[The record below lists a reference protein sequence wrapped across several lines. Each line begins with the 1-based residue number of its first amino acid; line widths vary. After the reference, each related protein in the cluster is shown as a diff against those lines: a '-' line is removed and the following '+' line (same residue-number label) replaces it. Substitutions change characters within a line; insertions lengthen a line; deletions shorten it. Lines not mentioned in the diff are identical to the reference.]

1 MFNHTLSAVLRG
13 QWLIDKGF
21 ADAHMPLVFS
31 LITGQTSTSGYLKGN
46 GDFEQPF
53 VIGPN
58 MKRTNIIDWRTG
70 QLMTDAIGP
79 GSVFVMPFTG
89 PIMKYDGM
97 CGEYG
102 NVKRSAWIQEAQ
114 GHPNIIGYASLLDT
128 PGGQADGTPQM
139 ADLIRSLD
147 IPTVGIVSGGAY
159 SAGAWIGSG
168 HGNLYAADNH
178 SGFGS
183 IGAYTSIVDYRGYF
197 EKMGYKVQDIYPDE
211 SKDKNSSYR
220 KAIDGDISEAKAYI
234 AELAQTFIS
243 EFEQNRGDKLTSDE
257 WKTGKTF
264 NTADSTRIGLVDGV
278 KSLSDAVKEIQ
289 GNKIHAVG
297 SPSNAQSNTIKNMN
311 FENVTALAGVENATA
326 EQLDLAN
333 GDLTAAG
340 VTGYTVVPESMI
352 SEAEAVTTQRD
363 QLQEQVTAL
372 TTERDTANQSLAT
385 TQQDLAT
392 AQARIAELEKGPG
405 AAHARS
411 TGDDSSADEHEID
424 SILDNLPH
432 NRRAD
437 SLI

>member
-1 MFNHTLSAVLRG
+1 MFNHTISAILRG

-21 ADAHMPLVFS
+21 ADAHLPLVFG
-31 LITGQTSTSGYLKGN
+31 LITGQTATSGYLKGN

-58 MKRTNIIDWRTG
+58 MKRTNVIDFRTG
-70 QLMTDAIGP
+70 QLKTDAIGP

-102 NVKRSAWIQEAQ
+102 NVKRTSWIQEMQ
-114 GHPNIIGYASLLDT
+114 GHPNIIGYASILDT

-168 HGNLYAADNH
+168 HNQLYAADNH

-197 EKMGYKVQDIYPDE
+197 DKQGYKVQSIYPEE
-211 SKDKNSSYR
+211 SKDKNSAYR
-220 KAIDGDISEAKAYI
+220 KAIDGDVSEAKQNI
-234 AELAQTFIS
+234 AELARGFIS
-243 EFEQNRGDKLTSDE
+243 SFEVNRKDRLTSDE
-257 WKTGKTF
+257 WKTGKTY
-264 NTADSTRIGLVDGV
+264 NTTESIRIGLVDGV
-278 KSLSDAVKEIQ
+278 KSLADAVKEMQ
-289 GNKIHAVG
+289 GSKIYAPGASASKKSDH
-297 SPSNAQSNTIKNMN
+297 NMN
-311 FENVTALAGVENATA
+311 FKNVTALAGVENATA

-333 GDLTAAG
+333 GDLTGAG
-340 VTGYTVVPESMI
+340 VTGYTLVPESLI
-352 SEAEAVTTQRD
+352 TEAADITAQRD
-363 QLQEQVTAL
+363 QLQEQVTSL
-372 TTERDTANQSLAT
+372 TAERDAANKSLGTAQA
-385 TQQDLAT
+385 DLAT
-392 AQARIAELEKGPG
+392 AQARIAELGKGPG
-405 AAHARS
+405 ASHNREA
-411 TGDDSSADEHEID
+411 GDDTPADEDEID
-424 SILDNLPH
+424 SIMDSLPH

-437 SLI
+437 SLL